1 MTLKEKIESFI
12 VDEGYN
18 KKTDMCKLFLDN
30 GSDKSSWHNYTT
42 LYDILFSDFI
52 GKNINFFEL
61 GLGTNNTNIPSNM
74 GKDGTPGASLY
85 AFREYFKNANI
96 CGADIDDKI
105 LFEDD
110 GIWTFYVDQTDPDAI
125 KNLWDCFEDTQFD
138 VIIDDGLH
146 AFYANKIFFEESFH
160 MLKDGGLYIVEDI
173 LLNDKQK
180 FVDFFSDKNVSFC
193 EVLEIPM
200 SKNWTSSGRINQ
212 IDNCV
217 LIIQK

>member
-61 GLGTNNTNIPSNM
+61 GLGTNNTSIPSNM

-160 MLKDGGLYIVEDI
+160 MLKDG
-173 LLNDKQK
+173 
-180 FVDFFSDKNVSFC
+180 
-193 EVLEIPM
+193 
-200 SKNWTSSGRINQ
+200 
-212 IDNCV
+212 
-217 LIIQK
+217 